1 MDSRKSRISTGREI
15 NEQKN
20 NLETIQSFYIK
31 KSRAM
36 LICSYFLLIVKNCM
50 YEMQIFIYV
59 IYHNIKFSGVG
70 IRPEHPT

>member
-1 MDSRKSRISTGREI
+1 
-15 NEQKN
+15 
-20 NLETIQSFYIK
+20 
-31 KSRAM
+31 M